1 MSRATASRT
10 LAGNLA
16 GLAAALIIGVAAI
29 VPAAAAQSGAHV
41 YVLTGLLNMSP
52 GLEALAEK
60 IRRNGIAATVNNH
73 NLWSSL
79 ASEAIAQYKSG
90 KLRSIVIVGHSMGG
104 GAAVDMAAE
113 LGQAG
118 VPVDLVIALDPT
130 GTTAVPPNVRRAV
143 DYYVAGGLGSP
154 MTRAGKSRGGVQNV
168 ADPNTSHFS
177 IIAQHERQ
185 MLSAVLA
192 AARSHLVA
200 AAAPQTPPAPAN

>member
-1 MSRATASRT
+1 MMSRATASRT
-10 LAGNLA
+10 GFGWLASLA
-16 GLAAALIIGVAAI
+16 VALTIGVT
-29 VPAAAAQSGAHV
+29 PAATAQSNAHV

-60 IRRNGIAATVNNH
+60 IRRNGIPATVNNH

-104 GAAVDMAAE
+104 GAAVDMATE

-130 GTTAVPPNVRRAV
+130 GTTDVPSNVRRAV
-143 DYYVAGGLGSP
+143 DYYVAGGVGSP
-154 MTRAGKSRGGVQNV
+154 LTRAGKARGAVQNV
-168 ADPNTSHFS
+168 ADPSTGHFS
-177 IIAQHERQ
+177 IIAAHERQ
-185 MLSAVLA
+185 LLGAVLA
-192 AARSHLVA
+192 AARSHQVA
-200 AAAPQTPPAPAN
+200 AAAPQATTAPAN